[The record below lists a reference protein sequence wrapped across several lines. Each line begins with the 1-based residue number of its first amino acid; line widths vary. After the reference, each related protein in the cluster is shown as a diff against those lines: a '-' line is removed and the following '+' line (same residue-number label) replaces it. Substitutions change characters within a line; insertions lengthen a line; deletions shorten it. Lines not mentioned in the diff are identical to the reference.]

1 MMYCER
7 IIRLHTSLSI
17 TFKPNGGSERM
28 NMYIKHNISHPPT
41 RAQQHACPFTTYI
54 YSHI

>member
-1 MMYCER
+1 MYCER